1 VAGASWPFSDTGTS
15 CRAVRCA
22 TSVWALTST
31 PTDSGHHETAAHHV
45 SGTGD
50 PPVVDVLDPAILTGE
65 QTVVAP
71 LRAAGT
77 VARWRNPDLWDAL
90 ASCPHGHCSRLPGG
104 FDRGAVGRRR
114 HASIRRSHVARDPD
128 RLPPHPTGRPVEEPL
143 EIKEAQQLAWANKI
157 AKGFNTTDVPLEFM
171 LLQGE
176 IAESF
181 QAWRRAQPD
190 LGEELADV
198 ALYLFALAE
207 MNGVDLDNE
216 IVEKI
221 AKNAGRRYIHD
232 SNGVLFRVSEG
243 STPPG

>member
-1 VAGASWPFSDTGTS
+1 M
-15 CRAVRCA
+15 
-22 TSVWALTST
+22 
-31 PTDSGHHETAAHHV
+31 
-45 SGTGD
+45 
-50 PPVVDVLDPAILTGE
+50 
-65 QTVVAP
+65 
-71 LRAAGT
+71 
-77 VARWRNPDLWDAL
+77 
-90 ASCPHGHCSRLPGG
+90 
-104 FDRGAVGRRR
+104 
-114 HASIRRSHVARDPD
+114 
-128 RLPPHPTGRPVEEPL
+128 

-216 IVEKI
+216 IGQKI
-221 AKNAGRRYIHD
+221 TKNAGRRYTHD

-243 STPPG
+243 SA

>member
-1 VAGASWPFSDTGTS
+1 
-15 CRAVRCA
+15 
-22 TSVWALTST
+22 
-31 PTDSGHHETAAHHV
+31 
-45 SGTGD
+45 
-50 PPVVDVLDPAILTGE
+50 
-65 QTVVAP
+65 
-71 LRAAGT
+71 
-77 VARWRNPDLWDAL
+77 
-90 ASCPHGHCSRLPGG
+90 
-104 FDRGAVGRRR
+104 
-114 HASIRRSHVARDPD
+114 
-128 RLPPHPTGRPVEEPL
+128 VEEPL

-216 IVEKI
+216 IGQKI
-221 AKNAGRRYIHD
+221 AKNAGRRYTHD

-243 STPPG
+243 SA

>member
-1 VAGASWPFSDTGTS
+1 MPAIMAILDGYTVEPSGLGVPPYF
-15 CRAVRCA
+15 
-22 TSVWALTST
+22 LPPTST
-31 PTDSGHHETAAHHV
+31 WSSRSLHTCPSGLSRPDSGAM
-45 SGTGD
+45 GT
-50 PPVVDVLDPAILTGE
+50 
-65 QTVVAP
+65 
-71 LRAAGT
+71 
-77 VARWRNPDLWDAL
+77 
-90 ASCPHGHCSRLPGG
+90 
-104 FDRGAVGRRR
+104 RRD
-114 HASIRRSHVARDPD
+114 ASIRGSPVARDPD
-128 RLPPHPTGRPVEEPL
+128 RLPPHLTGRPVEEPL

-190 LGEELADV
+190 LGEELTDV

-216 IVEKI
+216 IGQKI
-221 AKNAGRRYIHD
+221 AKNAGRRYTHD

-243 STPPG
+243 SA